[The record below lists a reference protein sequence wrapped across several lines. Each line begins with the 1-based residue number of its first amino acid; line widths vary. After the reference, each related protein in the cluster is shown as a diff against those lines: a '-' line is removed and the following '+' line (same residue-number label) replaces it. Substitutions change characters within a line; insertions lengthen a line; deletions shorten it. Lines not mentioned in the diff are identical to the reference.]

1 MSSLVSKK
9 LTLIDPR
16 HLEMLVENPNINYL
30 SIFDVGI
37 RFPFATCKTY
47 VLPYTTVIN
56 SNFVKNI
63 LSCHLDSEEVERI
76 KTPKY
81 KEIEIPLSLYKNMRE
96 TDLDLYFDLWKGKE
110 TVASATSIGQY
121 NLRAM
126 AEFTRAILMNDSI
139 YFVQYLENK
148 FPYKPDDTDYAS

>member
-9 LTLIDPR
+9 LSLIDPR
-16 HLEMLVENPNINYL
+16 DLEKLVENPNINYL
-30 SIFDVGI
+30 SMFDVGI

-56 SNFVKNI
+56 SDFVKNI
-63 LSCHLDSEEVERI
+63 LSCDLDSEEVERI

>member
-9 LTLIDPR
+9 LSLIDPR
-16 HLEMLVENPNINYL
+16 DLEKLVENPNINYL
-30 SIFDVGI
+30 SMFDVGI

-47 VLPYTTVIN
+47 VLPYTTVSN
-56 SNFVKNI
+56 SDFVKNI
-63 LSCHLDSEEVERI
+63 LSCDLDSEEVERI

-96 TDLDLYFDLWKGKE
+96 ADLDLYFDLWKGKE

-148 FPYKPDDTDYAS
+148 FPYKPDDSDYAS

>member
-16 HLEMLVENPNINYL
+16 DLEMLVENPNINYL

>member
-16 HLEMLVENPNINYL
+16 DLEMLVENPNINYL
-30 SIFDVGI
+30 SMFDVGI

-56 SNFVKNI
+56 SDFVKNI
-63 LSCHLDSEEVERI
+63 LSCHLDSEEIERI

-148 FPYKPDDTDYAS
+148 FPYKPDEIVYAS

>member
-9 LTLIDPR
+9 LSLIDPR
-16 HLEMLVENPNINYL
+16 DLEKLVENPNINYL
-30 SIFDVGI
+30 SMFDVGI

-56 SNFVKNI
+56 SDFVKNI
-63 LSCHLDSEEVERI
+63 LSCDLDSEEVERI

-148 FPYKPDDTDYAS
+148 FPYKPDN

>member
-1 MSSLVSKK
+1 MNKK
-9 LTLIDPR
+9 LSLIDPR
-16 HLEMLVENPNINYL
+16 DLEKLLENPNNKYL
-30 SIFDVGI
+30 SIFDIGL
-37 RFPFATCKTY
+37 RFPFATYKTY
-47 VLPYTTVIN
+47 VLPYTTAIN
-56 SNFVKNI
+56 SEFVKNT
-63 LSCHLDSEEVERI
+63 LSCDLDNEEIEKI

-81 KEIEIPLSLYKNMRE
+81 KEVEIPLSLYKNMRE

-110 TVASATSIGQY
+110 TVASATCIGQY

-148 FPYKPDDTDYAS
+148 FPYDPDNIVYAS

>member
-1 MSSLVSKK
+1 MSSLISKK
-9 LTLIDPR
+9 LSLIDPR
-16 HLEMLVENPNINYL
+16 DLEMLVENPNINYL
-30 SIFDVGI
+30 SMFDVGI

-56 SNFVKNI
+56 SDFVKNI
-63 LSCHLDSEEVERI
+63 LSCDLDSEEVERI

-81 KEIEIPLSLYKNMRE
+81 KEIEIPLSLYTNMRE

-148 FPYKPDDTDYAS
+148 FPYKHDEIVYAS

>member
-9 LTLIDPR
+9 LSLIDPR
-16 HLEMLVENPNINYL
+16 DLEKLVENPNNNYL
-30 SIFDVGI
+30 SMFDVGI

-56 SNFVKNI
+56 SDFVKNI
-63 LSCHLDSEEVERI
+63 LSCDLDSEEVERI

-148 FPYKPDDTDYAS
+148 FPYKPDN

>member
-9 LTLIDPR
+9 LSLIDPR
-16 HLEMLVENPNINYL
+16 DLEKLIENPNINYL
-30 SIFDVGI
+30 SMFDVGI
-37 RFPFATCKTY
+37 RFPFATCKIY

-56 SNFVKNI
+56 SDFVKNI
-63 LSCHLDSEEVERI
+63 LSCDLDSEEVEKI

-110 TVASATSIGQY
+110 TVASATCIGQY